1 MYVDAQTIIIIIL
14 IAFVVGFAFGVM
26 LARPKYYR

>member
-1 MYVDAQTIIIIIL
+1 MYIDAQTIIIIVL
-14 IAFVVGFAFGVM
+14 VAFITGFAFGVM